1 MFSAFFL
8 NGNDDSRR
16 KKILLNDIKTQVK
29 KLMEEAVVRSY
40 VHEENTVITTL
51 CAAVEAILSHGLRQT
66 VSTFFDDSTLA
77 LCRRVAKS
85 CTPAQHVLD
94 RMEYHRNAMQLTSKQ
109 PPRSQVPRELVLL
122 SAPNG
127 TLPRSGKISQ
137 NEFWDDKST
146 SGSGDRASSRSG
158 GLARSVSLRSSTV
171 PTASDLRLK
180 NFWIRVA
187 LLEKVL
193 DKIVYY
199 LASNA
204 NRFYEK
210 FAIMA
215 DPCDGML
222 VADLLRGPCA
232 VDYSRTR
239 TTDYLYTDPPVAEL
253 IQRHGISGSL
263 RSRQLP
269 YVPPSSQVSSDRDT
283 RSISIQS
290 LPSVQTSPD
299 NAVLSVCNGSA
310 DCGYPTPLSQ
320 STDSRL
326 NSRTSSMISVPQVSD
341 YGWTSEIES
350 LGTTYSGPGST
361 RIARRK
367 LVLAAK
373 EHVESMHQSVGSTLL
388 YGKNNVLM
396 ETIDGT
402 RELPGYLSL
411 HDYGSE
417 MGLVLKWTPNGAMSP
432 HSPSAL
438 LRPLDSELENTKVN
452 NSPQDTERIGTKRDA
467 YWRYAIRTKLSD
479 LVYIHC
485 HEWNDTHRIVFI
497 CKDGIQ
503 LPPMTFYAKS
513 HLPVFLHC
521 LEQSLENQGG
531 FLDPKF
537 HDIGEKAS
545 VSRIVQQD
553 RQTCQPRTPNGSLS
567 QMEPGM
573 PFAKIVSGSET
584 GTLSSRRPLA
594 FDGSFLERI
603 LYGNVTRS
611 TNEASVQPDAPNC
624 SNKNSESVEST
635 EHGFRTFRIVCAD
648 MPHGKG
654 SGWNLLGRCATPQ
667 ISNSDELNVD
677 DGDGKEAGQSF
688 EQSCK
693 NIARNVLY
701 EAFRQWLSY
710 CQKLRVLRSRL
721 AYAVTPR
728 LLTVDSPTDA
738 SGGVDQN
745 SWEQLR
751 GSTDP
756 EFTFFELCRRVYF
769 GNCEPSLRR
778 KVWPFLLGVYPWSAN
793 AEEVDRL
800 EQLNERMYQTSL
812 AEWLNAQYWIKDPDK
827 IDSTSHLPATRN
839 SSARSDRMSDGP
851 SQSSDPLRVQH
862 EKCDENQNATA
873 DSPSGLRKPVD
884 PHDHLISDRVAFAE
898 STSFRILA
906 IPSFEATPDSH
917 TPTAKLDDLE
927 TPSANQSS
935 RFKFDRLLDSV
946 QTNEHI
952 PSRLKFSPDSGT
964 SIDMESDGAVNF
976 ELSEEV
982 PYSDEILDALGI
994 NLYRI
999 DKDVSRCDRNHSFFA
1014 NPKKNLTSDNLK
1026 EVHSESEFA
1035 ELNNNL
1041 NKLRNVI
1048 CTWVW
1053 VHLDAGYVQGMC
1065 DLLAPLLVVL
1075 EDESMTYACF
1085 CRLMEWMLPN
1095 FPVAKSTSTPSP
1107 TSNRLTEATFTG
1119 LSEPKKTSV
1128 RPTLLSLAKKFTEM
1142 SSPASPT
1149 PSNDSANL
1157 IDEGCS
1163 DVNRSLSARN
1173 SLPQTVY
1180 VPSVPSPYSA
1190 ALTSSEISCMDLRFA
1205 NLKALIEVFDPELFT
1220 FLTEKSL
1227 DSQFYFCY
1235 RWLLLDFKRE
1245 FKYEDVF
1252 AIWEIIWASRRLVA
1266 YDFGV
1271 FFALALLQYYR
1282 DIILYYDMDLTEIIR
1297 FYNELTEQHDTRPL
1311 LDLARSLVFQMQNIL
1326 HDS

>member
-1 MFSAFFL
+1 
-8 NGNDDSRR
+8 
-16 KKILLNDIKTQVK
+16 
-29 KLMEEAVVRSY
+29 
-40 VHEENTVITTL
+40 
-51 CAAVEAILSHGLRQT
+51 
-66 VSTFFDDSTLA
+66 
-77 LCRRVAKS
+77 
-85 CTPAQHVLD
+85 
-94 RMEYHRNAMQLTSKQ
+94 
-109 PPRSQVPRELVLL
+109 
-122 SAPNG
+122 
-127 TLPRSGKISQ
+127 
-137 NEFWDDKST
+137 
-146 SGSGDRASSRSG
+146 
-158 GLARSVSLRSSTV
+158 
-171 PTASDLRLK
+171 
-180 NFWIRVA
+180 
-187 LLEKVL
+187 
-193 DKIVYY
+193 
-199 LASNA
+199 
-204 NRFYEK
+204 
-210 FAIMA
+210 MA

-326 NSRTSSMISVPQVSD
+326 NSRTSSMLSVPQVSD
-341 YGWTSEIES
+341 YGWTTEIES

-438 LRPLDSELENTKVN
+438 LRPLDSELENPKVN
-452 NSPQDTERIGTKRDA
+452 NAPQDTERIGTKRDA
-467 YWRYAIRTKLSD
+467 YWRYAIRTRLSD

-503 LPPMTFYAKS
+503 LPPMTFHAKS

-537 HDIGEKAS
+537 HDIGKKAS
-545 VSRIVQQD
+545 VSRIVQD
-553 RQTCQPRTPNGSLS
+553 RPTCQPRTPDGSLS
-567 QMEPGM
+567 QMEPSM
-573 PFAKIVSGSET
+573 PFAKMVSGSET
-584 GTLSSRRPLA
+584 GTLSGRRPLA

-611 TNEASVQPDAPNC
+611 TNEASVQPDAANC

-635 EHGFRTFRIVCAD
+635 EHGFRTFRIVYAD
-648 MPHGKG
+648 MPRGKG
-654 SGWNLLGRCATPQ
+654 SGWNLLERCATLQ
-667 ISNSDELNVD
+667 IANSDELNVE
-677 DGDGKEAGQSF
+677 DGDGKDVGQSF

-756 EFTFFELCRRVYF
+756 EFAFFELCRRIYF

-778 KVWPFLLGVYPWSAN
+778 KVWPFLLGVYPWNAN

-827 IDSTSHLPATRN
+827 IDSTSRLPATRN

-851 SQSSDPLRVQH
+851 SRTSDPLRAQH
-862 EKCDENQNATA
+862 EKCDENENATT

-884 PHDHLISDRVAFAE
+884 PHDHPINDRVAYAE
-898 STSFRILA
+898 STSPRILA
-906 IPSFEATPDSH
+906 IPSFEATPELH

-927 TPSANQSS
+927 TPSAHQSS

-964 SIDMESDGAVNF
+964 SMIWSRMERSISNCLKRF
-976 ELSEEV
+976 H
-982 PYSDEILDALGI
+982 ILMKFWMPSVSIYTGSTKMFPDVTGI
-994 NLYRI
+994 TVFLQIPR
-999 DKDVSRCDRNHSFFA
+999 K
-1014 NPKKNLTSDNLK
+1014 
-1026 EVHSESEFA
+1026 
-1035 ELNNNL
+1035 
-1041 NKLRNVI
+1041 
-1048 CTWVW
+1048 
-1053 VHLDAGYVQGMC
+1053 
-1065 DLLAPLLVVL
+1065 
-1075 EDESMTYACF
+1075 
-1085 CRLMEWMLPN
+1085 
-1095 FPVAKSTSTPSP
+1095 
-1107 TSNRLTEATFTG
+1107 
-1119 LSEPKKTSV
+1119 
-1128 RPTLLSLAKKFTEM
+1128 TLLQIISKK
-1142 SSPASPT
+1142 SIRSP
-1149 PSNDSANL
+1149 
-1157 IDEGCS
+1157 
-1163 DVNRSLSARN
+1163 N
-1173 SLPQTVY
+1173 S
-1180 VPSVPSPYSA
+1180 
-1190 ALTSSEISCMDLRFA
+1190 
-1205 NLKALIEVFDPELFT
+1205 
-1220 FLTEKSL
+1220 
-1227 DSQFYFCY
+1227 
-1235 RWLLLDFKRE
+1235 
-1245 FKYEDVF
+1245 
-1252 AIWEIIWASRRLVA
+1252 
-1266 YDFGV
+1266 
-1271 FFALALLQYYR
+1271 
-1282 DIILYYDMDLTEIIR
+1282 
-1297 FYNELTEQHDTRPL
+1297 
-1311 LDLARSLVFQMQNIL
+1311 QN
-1326 HDS
+1326 